1 MIAILLP
8 PVVVFLNAGVGKDL
22 LIIIVLCLFFGF
34 QPYRRH

>member
-8 PVVVFLNAGVGKDL
+8 PVVVFLNAGAGKDL

-34 QPYRRH
+34 LPYRCH

>member
-8 PVVVFLNAGVGKDL
+8 PVVVFLNASVGKDL

-34 QPYRRH
+34 PPYRCH